1 MGKPIILLGEAHG
14 ENEARLGKPF
24 VGASGIELLRMLNE
38 ADLIDLT
45 ETDYLYLSR
54 YYSAGRNG
62 AELINAIWELHP
74 EVYRTNVFQQ
84 HPPGNKL
91 EYFCGPKGEGIGG
104 FGPLLTSKY
113 VRREFTYEL
122 ERLGDELVSV
132 DPNLIV
138 CLGNSALWALTGA
151 TGITKYRGST
161 RLSTHTAADFKLLPT
176 YHPAAVLRQ
185 WELRPTT
192 VIDLMKA
199 AREGEYPDIRRPK
212 REIWIEP
219 NLEDME
225 RFYEQHIQQCRILSV
240 DIETAGSQITCIGF
254 STGHKVAIVIPFYD
268 SRKKGRNYWAN
279 EKDERRAIGFIKRVL
294 ESRKVRK
301 LFQNGLYDIA
311 FIWRAWGIRVYG
323 AEEDTMLLHH
333 SLQPESLKSLGF
345 LGSVYTDEGSWKT
358 MRKTATI
365 KRDE

>member
-1 MGKPIILLGEAHG
+1 MAKPIILCGEAQG
-14 ENEARLGKPF
+14 EAEARLGVPF
-24 VGASGIELLRMLNE
+24 VGASGVELLRMLNE
-38 ADLIDLT
+38 ADVISLT
-45 ETDYLYLSR
+45 ESDYRDFSR
-54 YYSAGRNG
+54 YYEGNKSAPDH
-62 AELINAIWELHP
+62 INNIWLRHP

-91 EYFCGPKGEGIGG
+91 EYFCGPRVEGIRG

-113 VRREFTYEL
+113 VRSEFTYEL
-122 ERLGDELVSV
+122 ERLGDELVTL
-132 DPNLIV
+132 DPNLVI

-161 RLSTHTAADFKLLPT
+161 RISTHTAADFKLLPT
-176 YHPAAVLRQ
+176 YHPAAILRQ
-185 WELRPTT
+185 WELRPAT
-192 VIDLMKA
+192 IMDLMKA
-199 AREGEYPDIRRPK
+199 QREAAYPEIRRPK

-219 NLEDME
+219 SIEDME
-225 RFYEQHIQQCRILSV
+225 TFYDRHIQNCKILSV

-254 STGHKVAIVIPFYD
+254 SPTSSIGLVVPFYD
-268 SRKKGRNYWAN
+268 SRKKDRNYWRSGG
-279 EKDERRAIGFIKRVL
+279 DEQKAVGFAGRILGDRL
-294 ESRKVRK
+294 IRK

-333 SLQPESLKSLGF
+333 ALQPESLKSLGF
-345 LGSVYTDEGSWKT
+345 LGSLYTDEGSWKV

>member
-1 MGKPIILLGEAHG
+1 MSKPTVLLGEAHG
-14 ENEARLGKPF
+14 ENEARLGVPF
-24 VGASGIELLRMLNE
+24 VGASGIELLRMANE
-38 ADLIDLT
+38 AGLIELT

-54 YYSAGRNG
+54 YYANPKP
-62 AELINAIWELHP
+62 ELINAIWELHP

-91 EYFCGPKGEGIGG
+91 EFFCGPKSEGIYS

-113 VRREFTYEL
+113 VRREFQHEL
-122 ERLGDELVSV
+122 DRLGDELLRV
-132 DPNLIV
+132 DPNLVV
-138 CLGNSALWALTGA
+138 CLGNSALWALTGG

-199 AREGEYPDIRRPK
+199 ARERDYPDIRRPK

-219 NLEDME
+219 SLEDME
-225 RFYEQHIQQCRILSV
+225 RFYEQYVRGCKILSI
-240 DIETAGSQITCIGF
+240 DIETAREQITCIGF
-254 STGHKVAIVIPFYD
+254 APSFNIAIVIPFYD
-268 SRKKGRNYWAN
+268 TRRKGRNYWISPH
-279 EKDERRAIGFIKRVL
+279 DEGKVLKFVRRILEDRTIK
-294 ESRKVRK
+294 KV
-301 LFQNGLYDIA
+301 FQNGLYDIA
-311 FIWRAWGIRVYG
+311 FIWRCWGIRVYG

-333 SLQPESLKSLGF
+333 ALQPESLKSLGF
-345 LGSVYTDEGSWKT
+345 LGSIYTDEGSWKV